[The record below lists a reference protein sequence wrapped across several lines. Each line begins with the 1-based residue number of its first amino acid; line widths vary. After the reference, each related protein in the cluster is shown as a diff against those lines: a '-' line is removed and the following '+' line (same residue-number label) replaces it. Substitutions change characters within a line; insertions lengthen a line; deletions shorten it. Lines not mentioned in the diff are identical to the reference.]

1 MKDTTEFLKRAAKAG
16 LIMTLGVSSFGCRPD
31 AGDGRTEEE
40 RWARE
45 RELMGLVLERYGIRD
60 ERLLSAMGRVRRHC
74 FIPAAYRKHGLAYGD
89 HPCPIGGDQTIS
101 QPFIV
106 AYMTERLQLQPGEKI
121 LEIGAGSG
129 YQAAVLAEL
138 GVQVFTVEIRPDLAD
153 HARRVLAAEGYADR
167 VSVLCGDG
175 YNGWKEH
182 APYDAIIATCA
193 PERIPSALVEQLRDG
208 GRMILPVGEWMNQRL
223 ILLHKTGGRI
233 EQTED
238 LPVRFVPM
246 VHGDGSG
253 G

>member
-1 MKDTTEFLKRAAKAG
+1 MKGTTEFLKRAAKAG
-16 LIMTLGVSSFGCRPD
+16 LIMAIGVSSSGCRPA
-31 AGDGRTEEE
+31 AGDGRTEEA
-40 RWARE
+40 RWTRE
-45 RELMGLVLERYGIRD
+45 RELMGLVLLRYGIRD
-60 ERLLSAMGRVRRHC
+60 ERLLAAMGRVRRHC
-74 FIPAAYRKHGLAYGD
+74 FIPEAYRKHELAYGD

-106 AYMTERLQLQPGEKI
+106 AYMTQCLQLQPGEKI
-121 LEIGAGSG
+121 LEVGAGSG

-138 GVQVFTVEIRPDLAD
+138 GARVFTVEIRPELAD

-175 YNGWKEH
+175 YHGWPEH
-182 APYDAIIATCA
+182 APYDAVIATCA
-193 PERIPSALVEQLRDG
+193 PEHIPLALIEQLRDG
-208 GRMILPVGEWMNQRL
+208 GRMILPVGEWMRQRL
-223 ILLHKTGGRI
+223 ILLRKTGGRI

-246 VHGDGSG
+246 IHGAEPG